1 MIIYL
6 IRHFHLDSVEQMRRL
21 LFSWPQYE
29 DCLSN
34 FGIKEQKKTLFNEN
48 QNILHE
54 ELYTFECIWTDC
66 PNFFATQVEVSKCK
80 IASSVPNQDQTEDD
94 TYVLVTQKCS
104 CSNWCV
110 RAFIVV
116 ICLGWLVLL
125 ISWKTTG
132 KQMVV

>member
-104 CSNWCV
+104 CSN
-110 RAFIVV
+110 
-116 ICLGWLVLL
+116 
-125 ISWKTTG
+125 
-132 KQMVV
+132 